1 MKPSRWPEKT
11 GRQNL
16 GPDISTCKNSLRVL
30 QWIKRTLNKQK
41 FPLKTSLVNKE
52 ELEDKLSLTVSI
64 GILCRFTCSHSLKK
78 YLHWNLRLMHW
89 VNRRYRN
96 SSNSAPFKE
105 KMTLYKSCLPNA
117 ANKGRSTVNYRHI
130 YHLMIIVTGGFSKKS
145 FFIIFRTS
153 HTQMFLKTGVSRN
166 FAMCWILFLISL
178 LVLRPAT
185 LFQPRPKTCV
195 EVSQVVLVKKAKF
208 LRTAFFYGAPP
219 VAAFASLIK

>member
-1 MKPSRWPEKT
+1 
-11 GRQNL
+11 
-16 GPDISTCKNSLRVL
+16 
-30 QWIKRTLNKQK
+30 
-41 FPLKTSLVNKE
+41 
-52 ELEDKLSLTVSI
+52 
-64 GILCRFTCSHSLKK
+64 
-78 YLHWNLRLMHW
+78 MHW

-105 KMTLYKSCLPNA
+105 KMTLYKSCLPNT

-153 HTQMFLKTGVSRN
+153 HTQMPLKTGVSRN
-166 FAMCWILFLISL
+166 FAIFTGKHLCWILFLINL

-195 EVSQVVLVKKAKF
+195 EVSQVVLVKNAKF
-208 LRTAFFYGAPP
+208 LRTAFFLWNISGGCFCQFDK
-219 VAAFASLIK
+219 VTVQ

>member
-1 MKPSRWPEKT
+1 MQIHLFT
-11 GRQNL
+11 F
-16 GPDISTCKNSLRVL
+16 T
-30 QWIKRTLNKQK
+30 
-41 FPLKTSLVNKE
+41 E
-52 ELEDKLSLTVSI
+52 EI
-64 GILCRFTCSHSLKK
+64 FT
-78 YLHWNLRLMHW
+78 WNLRLMHW

-105 KMTLYKSCLPNA
+105 KMTLYKSCLPNT

-153 HTQMFLKTGVSRN
+153 HTQMSLKTGVSRN
-166 FAMCWILFLISL
+166 FAIFTGKHLCWILFLINL

-195 EVSQVVLVKKAKF
+195 EVSQVVLVKNAKIF
-208 LRTAFFYGAPP
+208 TNSIFFMEHLGWLLLS
-219 VAAFASLIK
+219 VW

>member
-1 MKPSRWPEKT
+1 MQIHLFT
-11 GRQNL
+11 F
-16 GPDISTCKNSLRVL
+16 T
-30 QWIKRTLNKQK
+30 
-41 FPLKTSLVNKE
+41 KE
-52 ELEDKLSLTVSI
+52 I
-64 GILCRFTCSHSLKK
+64 FT
-78 YLHWNLRLMHW
+78 WNLRLMHW

-145 FFIIFRTS
+145 FFIIFRTN
-153 HTQMFLKTGVSRN
+153 HMQMFLKTGVSKN
-166 FAMCWILFLISL
+166 FAMCWILFLINL
-178 LVLRPAT
+178 LVLRPTT
-185 LFQPRPKTCV
+185 LFQPRPKTCI
-195 EVSQVVLVKKAKF
+195 EVLQVVLVKKAKF